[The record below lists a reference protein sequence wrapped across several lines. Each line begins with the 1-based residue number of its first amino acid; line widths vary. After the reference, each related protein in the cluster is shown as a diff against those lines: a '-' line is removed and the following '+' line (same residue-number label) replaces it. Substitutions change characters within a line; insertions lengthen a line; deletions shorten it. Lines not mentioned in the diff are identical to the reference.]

1 MSHYAAIRGPRYWRV
16 AAFLLL
22 LAAAAVLAAV
32 PQKRHAVARPAVRLE
47 VRGVIDPPTSSY
59 VARGIQEAAT
69 RDAEI
74 LIIALDT
81 PGGLVDSMREIVQ
94 GILASPVPVVT
105 FVTPEGARAASA
117 GALIGIASDF
127 LVMSPTSNIGAAH
140 PVPEKGEP
148 ASDKIT
154 NDLAAQAR
162 ALAKR
167 RGRNVDWAEKAVRR
181 SISATADEALKA
193 GVADFI
199 AADTKEL
206 LGKLDGRQARGR
218 TLSTAGIRV
227 IDLPM
232 TAKERFLHVFSNPNI
247 ALVLMMLAMYGLI
260 GELSHPGAVFPGVVG
275 TVSAILAFYSF
286 SVLSLNVAGLLLVL
300 LAIALFVADLFLP
313 SHGVL
318 TMGGVIC
325 LALGGFMLFD
335 NSMAFLQASAL
346 LILTMAVGTG
356 LFFGLALR
364 AGVRAQRRRVVT
376 GREALVGAT
385 AVAKTSLN
393 PEGMVQVMGELWRA
407 SSDEPVEPGQR
418 VVVVSVDGLTL
429 RVRKET

>member
-1 MSHYAAIRGPRYWRV
+1 MTHRAAIPGSPRRWT
-16 AAFLLL
+16 
-22 LAAAAVLAAV
+22 AAVLLLFAAGTLLAGV
-32 PQKRHAVARPAVRLE
+32 PQKRHADARPAVRLE
-47 VRGVIDPPTSSY
+47 VRGVIDPPTASY
-59 VARGIQEAAT
+59 VARGIHEAAA
-69 RDAEI
+69 RNAEI

-94 GILASPVPVVT
+94 EILASPVPVVT
-105 FVTPEGARAASA
+105 FVSPEGARAASA

-140 PVPEKGEP
+140 PVTEKGEP

-181 SISATADEALKA
+181 SISATADEAVKA
-193 GVADFI
+193 DVADFL
-199 AADTKEL
+199 AVSTQEL
-206 LGKLDGRQARGR
+206 LRKLDGRPARGR
-218 TLSTAGIRV
+218 TLRTAGIPV
-227 IDLPM
+227 VNVPM
-232 TAKERFLHVFSNPNI
+232 SMKERFLHVFSNPNI

-275 TVSAILAFYSF
+275 AVSAILAFYSF

-300 LAIALFVADLFLP
+300 LALALFVADLFVP

-318 TMGGVIC
+318 TLGGVVC
-325 LALGGFMLFD
+325 LALGGFMLFE

-376 GREALVGAT
+376 GREALMGAT
-385 AVAKTSLN
+385 AVAKTPLN

-407 SSDEPVEPGQR
+407 CSDEPVEPGQK
-418 VVVVSVDGLTL
+418 VVVTSVDGLTL